1 MKKILQLS
9 AVLMFC
15 ITFAASAQI
24 EGVWE
29 TTDDET
35 KEKKSH
41 IKIYKTQ
48 SGKYAGQVVKILRE
62 KKKNAVCKDCPGD
75 RNGKPVQDMIVL
87 IGLQTDGKE
96 WSGGR
101 ILDPEKGKEYKCKAW
116 MGSDNNTLNIRG
128 FVGISMM
135 GRNQVWKRVQ

>member
-9 AVLMFC
+9 AILMFC

-24 EGVWE
+24 EGIWE
-29 TTDDET
+29 TMDDKT

-41 IKIYKTQ
+41 VKIYKTQ

-62 KKKNAVCKDCPGD
+62 AKKNALCKDCDGD
-75 RNGKPVQDMIVL
+75 RKGKPVQDLIFL
-87 IGLQTDGKE
+87 IGLQVDGKE

-101 ILDPEKGKEYKCKAW
+101 ILDPENGKEYKCKAW
-116 MGSDNNTLNIRG
+116 MGADNNTLNIRG
-128 FVGISMM
+128 YLGVSMM

>member
-1 MKKILQLS
+1 
-9 AVLMFC
+9 MFC
-15 ITFAASAQI
+15 ISFSAFAQI
-24 EGVWE
+24 EGTWE
-29 TTDDET
+29 TTDDKT

-62 KKKNAVCKDCPGD
+62 AKKNAVCKDCDGD
-75 RNGKPVQDMIVL
+75 RKGKPVQDLIII

-101 ILDPEKGKEYKCKAW
+101 ILDPENGKEYKCKAW
-116 MGSDNNTLNIRG
+116 MGANSNTLNIRG
-128 FVGISMM
+128 YVGMSMI
-135 GRNQVWKRVQ
+135 GRNQTWKRVQ